1 VRRRRQGQHPVVVH
15 LGQAEAAVAL
25 VDFDA
30 ERAQLAQAPHDFVG
44 DLGVA
49 LDLQRVDRLAEE
61 RLQPRQEGLAL
72 APLLLGRARVGM
84 DQVEPQPTEEQLL
97 AEARLLPVLLA
108 RRLGDLAGVLL
119 RMCLCV
125 PAHRTASVAGC
136 PLLVLG

>member
-1 VRRRRQGQHPVVVH
+1 
-15 LGQAEAAVAL
+15 
-25 VDFDA
+25 
-30 ERAQLAQAPHDFVG
+30 
-44 DLGVA
+44 
-49 LDLQRVDRLAEE
+49 
-61 RLQPRQEGLAL
+61 
-72 APLLLGRARVGM
+72 M

-136 PLLVLG
+136 PLLVLD